1 MKQDRKHFKPKQT
14 ETILDSISDGVFTVD
29 MDWLIT
35 SFNKAAETI
44 TGIEREEAIGHQCCD
59 VFKANICENECA
71 LRQTLKTGVPIINKA
86 IYIVNAD
93 GDRIPIS
100 ISTGLLKDED
110 DQLIGGV
117 ETFRDLSL
125 VEELKKEIE
134 GRYRFADI
142 LSQNPHMQKM
152 FEILPEVALSD
163 APVLIEGETGTGKE
177 LFANAIH
184 NLSNRKSFPF
194 IAVNCGAL
202 PETLLESELFGY
214 KAGAF
219 TDAKKDKK
227 GRFALAS
234 KGTLFLDE
242 VGDISSA
249 LQVKLLRVLQE
260 KMYEPLGS
268 TKQEKADVRI
278 ITAANQ
284 DLEQLIHEGKFR
296 QDFFYR
302 INVITLQLPPL
313 RARKEDIPILIE
325 HFISHFNSLQNKNIL
340 GVSESALA
348 LLMAHNYPGNVR
360 ELENIIERAFVMCH
374 GDLIRTKNLPESIK
388 SLQPYM
394 HNAKEKALTLKE
406 LEKIHILEA
415 LEHNMWNR
423 LATARELGI
432 NKSTLFRK
440 IKFLKIKLPR
450 HDGRSS
456 SVR

>member
-1 MKQDRKHFKPKQT
+1 MKNNHFKQGQT
-14 ETILDSISDGVFTVD
+14 KTILDSISDGVFTVD
-29 MDWLIT
+29 MDWIIT

-44 TGIEREEAIGHQCCD
+44 TGIEREEAVGQQCCD
-59 VFKANICENECA
+59 VFKASICESECA
-71 LRQTLKTGVPIINKA
+71 LRQTLKTSVPIINKA

-100 ISTGLLKDED
+100 ISTGLLKDEN

-125 VEELKKEIE
+125 VEELKKALE
-134 GRYRFADI
+134 GRYRFANI
-142 LSQNPHMQKM
+142 LSRNAHMQKL
-152 FEILPEVALSD
+152 FKTLPEIALSD
-163 APVLIEGETGTGKE
+163 APVLILGETGTGKE
-177 LFANAIH
+177 LFAKAIH

-194 IAVNCGAL
+194 IPVNCGAL

-219 TDAKKDKK
+219 TDAKRDKK
-227 GRFALAS
+227 GRFALAF
-234 KGTLFLDE
+234 KGSLFLDE
-242 VGDISSA
+242 VGDISTA

-260 KMYEPLGS
+260 KLYEPLGS

-284 DLEQLIHEGKFR
+284 DLERLIREGKYR

-313 RARKEDIPILIE
+313 RDRMEDVPILIE
-325 HFISHFNSLQNKNIL
+325 HFISHFNHLQNKTIV
-340 GVSESALA
+340 GVSENALA
-348 LLMAHNYPGNVR
+348 LLMGHNYPGNVR

-374 GDLIRTKNLPESIK
+374 GDLIKVHNLPESIQN
-388 SLQPYM
+388 LQPYP
-394 HNAKEKALTLKE
+394 HNVQQKSLSLKE
-406 LEKIHILEA
+406 LEKIHILQA
-415 LEHNMWNR
+415 LEHNQWNR

-440 IKFLKIKLPR
+440 IKALKIELPR
-450 HDGRSS
+450 KDGRSS
-456 SVR
+456 P